1 MTAAARGPI
10 GRFVDAL
17 LRLWRGLPA
26 AVRWAGVAA
35 VMACLWWSS
44 SRSPTPSPYDPVR
57 AYLSNAAHFVAYF
70 GLGLAAWLALP
81 AALPARRLGA
91 FAWSLAVAYGFV
103 DEWHQSAVPGRSPS
117 AVDLVTDA
125 LGAAF
130 AVWFVRAR
138 FAGGLADGRTG
149 VALALA
155 GAASA
160 ALATFGP
167 G

>member
-1 MTAAARGPI
+1 MIPPALGAC
-10 GRFVDAL
+10 GRLVDAA
-17 LRLWRGLPA
+17 LRFWRGLPA

-35 VMACLWWSS
+35 AMAFLWWSS

-57 AYLSNAAHFVAYF
+57 AYLGNAAHFVAYF
-70 GLGLAAWLALP
+70 GLGLAGWLALP
-81 AALPARRLGA
+81 AAMSARRLGA
-91 FAWSLAVAYGFV
+91 FAWWLAVAYGVV
-103 DEWHQSAVPGRSPS
+103 DEWHQSTVPGRSPS

-125 LGAAF
+125 FGAAF

-138 FAGGLADGRTG
+138 LAGGPPDWRTG
-149 VALALA
+149 ATLALA

>member
-1 MTAAARGPI
+1 MTAAVPGARG
-10 GRFVDAL
+10 RLVDAA
-17 LRLWRGLPA
+17 LRRWRGLPA
-26 AVRWAGVAA
+26 AVRWAGVAV
-35 VMACLWWSS
+35 VMAVLWWSS

-57 AYLSNAAHFVAYF
+57 AYLANAAHFVAYF

-81 AALPARRLGA
+81 AATPARRLGA
-91 FAWSLAVAYGFV
+91 VAWGLAVAYGVV
-103 DEWHQSAVPGRSPS
+103 DEWHQSTVPGRTPS

-130 AVWFVRAR
+130 AVWFARAR
-138 FAGGLADGRTG
+138 LAGGPPDWRTG

-160 ALATFGP
+160 ASATFGP
-167 G
+167 D